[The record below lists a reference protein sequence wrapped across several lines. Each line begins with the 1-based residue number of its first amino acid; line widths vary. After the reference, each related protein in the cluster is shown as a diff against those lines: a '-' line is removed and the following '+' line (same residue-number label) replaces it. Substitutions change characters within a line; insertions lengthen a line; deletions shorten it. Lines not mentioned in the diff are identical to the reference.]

1 MQQSSNPH
9 IDIYLVFSFLFYRWI
24 LLQIKLTTAT
34 SDLSLVIVYNPA
46 VIRQR
51 IHHYVWRGKRW

>member
-24 LLQIKLTTAT
+24 LLQIKLTTAI
-34 SDLSLVIVYNPA
+34 SDLSLVIVYN
-46 VIRQR
+46 
-51 IHHYVWRGKRW
+51 HYQPQTVLKSHGRV